1 VAPHPER
8 PLDSNAVAL
17 VAAVARVSG
26 RDGMT
31 TRNKSAAPA
40 RRRSRRSETGVK
52 SAARRAKHDAAKV
65 VTNPWVERIARLG
78 YVVRGIIYG
87 TMGVLALGLAFGLDS
102 DTTDQRGSLA
112 LLGGSAVGRLFM
124 VVVIVSLL
132 AYAGWGLIRAIYDPL
147 NRGDKPSGIAARIGF
162 AWSGL
167 NYAALAVFAAGL
179 LVGGSKSDDGD
190 AVQKL
195 VAWGLHLPAGG
206 VIVII
211 AGVIAI
217 LAGLGQF
224 VEAYTATFRKDL
236 KRNRMTR
243 AERLAVDGLGRFG
256 MVARGVIFGIVGI
269 FVLVAGLHH
278 DAADAHSFGAA
289 FQAVAREPFGHV
301 LLGVVALGFI
311 ALGMYSWANARWVRM
326 PQQQR

>member
-1 VAPHPER
+1 
-8 PLDSNAVAL
+8 
-17 VAAVARVSG
+17 VSG
-26 RDGMT
+26 DDGMT
-31 TRNKSAAPA
+31 ARTKSGASA
-40 RRRSRRSETGVK
+40 RRRGRRSSPGVK
-52 SAARRAKHDAAKV
+52 PAARRAKHDAAKV
-65 VTNPWVERIARLG
+65 VTNPWVERVARLG
-78 YVVRGIIYG
+78 YVVRGVIYG
-87 TMGVLALGLAFGLDS
+87 TMGVLALGLAVGVDS
-102 DTTDQRGSLA
+102 DPTDQRGSLA
-112 LLGGSAVGRLFM
+112 LLGESAVGRLFM

-132 AYAGWGLIRAIYDPL
+132 AYAAWGLIRAVYDPL
-147 NRGDKPSGIAARIGF
+147 HRGDKPSGIAARVGF

-179 LVGGSKSDDGD
+179 LVGGSKSGGGD
-190 AVQKL
+190 TVQKL
-195 VAWGLHLPAGG
+195 VAWGLRLPAGG

-236 KRNRMTR
+236 KRERMTR

-278 DAADAHSFGAA
+278 DAGDAHSFGAA
-289 FQAVAREPFGHV
+289 FQAIAREPFGRV
-301 LLGVVALGFI
+301 LLGIVALGFV

-326 PQQQR
+326 PQEQR